1 MTRRLTQTEQRL
13 LRYFSSIEDES
24 IKEIIIDVLNIE
36 KTNRYS
42 KHFPVQEIRDAIDRV
57 AKLIETQN

>member
-13 LRYFSSIEDES
+13 LRYFSSIEDEK

-36 KTNRYS
+36 KTNRSS